1 MATPI
6 KLKRSDLLD
15 LIWSKPV
22 SVLATEFGL
31 SPNGLAKICDRLD
44 IPRPPKGYWQG
55 RDKSSEVA
63 KPAAISDPDG
73 IVVIG
78 GETGR
83 DRRQRSRMPAAD
95 RRRLM
100 LDCARE
106 IANKD
111 GLHEVSLKAIAKRL
125 GMSEAQAHNI
135 FSTREDLLVD
145 LAFEE
150 VVAFEKSRQAA
161 VERGGSRM
169 AKVVLSSMNYLRE
182 VSKRGPLLQR
192 LQRDSH
198 VRLRVEEMRRNL
210 RAEASQRHVSAV
222 VKDKNVEEE
231 DAFASVSIVS
241 AIVVRAG
248 SLVSDGHLPI
258 SDAERLCIPITIAST
273 LAGYSDKE

>member
-1 MATPI
+1 MAAPI
-6 KLKRSDLLD
+6 KIKRSDLLD

-22 SVLATEFGL
+22 SVLAAEFGL

-55 RDKSSEVA
+55 RDKGGA
-63 KPAAISDPDG
+63 ITKPGAIADPDG
-73 IVVIG
+73 VVVIG
-78 GETGR
+78 GESGR
-83 DRRQRSRMPAAD
+83 DRRQRSRMSAAD
-95 RRRLM
+95 RRKLM
-100 LDCARE
+100 LACARD
-106 IANKD
+106 IANTD
-111 GLHEVSLKAIAKRL
+111 GLHEVSLKTIAKRL

-135 FSTREDLLVD
+135 FSTRKDLLVD

-150 VVAFEKSRQAA
+150 VLAFEKSRQAA
-161 VERGGSRM
+161 VTRGGSRM

-198 VRLRVEEMRRNL
+198 VRLRVDEMRRNL
-210 RAEASQRHVSAV
+210 RAEASQRHVQAV
-222 VKDKNVEEE
+222 VRDKNVEEE
-231 DAFASVSIVS
+231 DAFAAVSIVS

-258 SDAERLCIPITIAST
+258 SEAEKLCIPITIAST
-273 LAGYSDKE
+273 MAGYSDAD